1 MHAHTIFV
9 ALLALSA
16 TAHAHALPLAP
27 ENEDVIPTSYTE
39 EELNEDEDFD
49 DYNRYEDEREEHPLR
64 RNHDDP
70 SSFPATVNRDP
81 LADARAMARL
91 SIMDR
96 LLIALGPPFSEKL
109 PKAPTNDTLATVPT
123 PINITAEPCPYKY
136 KRCSS
141 QTFFPSCDIPRNT
154 DPAVWP
160 QRFNL
165 FFNLSTD
172 FDNKLDV
179 INATL
184 RLFKNSTVPFNSP
197 QTLLINVFAYTRSL
211 TRRRAKTQLVADAQ
225 VSSDYIGWVSLSVDR
240 MVRRWKK
247 QRNNHGLLV
256 TVTDPNQIPWDA
268 PKLFVIMDCASGNT
282 SLVPLPFEV
291 QTDEEGQRY
300 PALNVRQGSLDDES
314 PWPEKEVAEAAA
326 AAAAAEAAAESAD
339 TALGVELLLEVQKA
353 VEQSSQHTLRS
364 ADEQLLQ
371 FLGNSRSRS
380 SSRQATMEDQ
390 PDDAGSSRSRR
401 STAHWS
407 KPCTNLM
414 HVSSNTQQTLSY
426 EILLAVAKAISY
438 MGQFKNNFSRDVL
451 HMDWEDLRD
460 VHTNG
465 ITVQFIKSIPAIN
478 KTALDFDEQLQE
490 AYEMMQRLAVGI
502 EQVTLDQALYQGSFL
517 QQFRIIENHI
527 VSILCQLHY
536 AMVHRNLSPSVSVTK
551 EIMGEEYR
559 DLEGESSRNMRDA
572 VIVRE
577 YDAALMHL
585 KEVFSEFDKETP

>member
-1 MHAHTIFV
+1 MHAHTVFV

-16 TAHAHALPLAP
+16 TAHALPYAL
-27 ENEDVIPTSYTE
+27 EDEDVMPPPYTE
-39 EELNEDEDFD
+39 EELNEGEDIPTPLD
-49 DYNRYEDEREEHPLR
+49 DYNRYDDERDDHQLR
-64 RNHDDP
+64 MNYDDP
-70 SSFPATVNRDP
+70 PSFPAPVNRDP
-81 LADARAMARL
+81 LADPAIESADEGNLNSARAMARL
-91 SIMDR
+91 SIMER

-197 QTLLINVFAYTRSL
+197 QTLLIKVSAYTRSL

-268 PKLFVIMDCASGNT
+268 PKLFVIMDCASG
-282 SLVPLPFEV
+282 LVPLPFEV

-314 PWPEKEVAEAAA
+314 PWPEEDGEAAA
-326 AAAAAEAAAESAD
+326 AAAVAVAAAAAEA
-339 TALGVELLLEVQKA
+339 GVSPVPSLLPEDVTFSM
-353 VEQSSQHTLRS
+353 QSDDPRLY
-364 ADEQLLQ
+364 DE
-371 FLGNSRSRS
+371 
-380 SSRQATMEDQ
+380 
-390 PDDAGSSRSRR
+390 DD
-401 STAHWS
+401 
-407 KPCTNLM
+407 
-414 HVSSNTQQTLSY
+414 
-426 EILLAVAKAISY
+426 
-438 MGQFKNNFSRDVL
+438 
-451 HMDWEDLRD
+451 
-460 VHTNG
+460 
-465 ITVQFIKSIPAIN
+465 
-478 KTALDFDEQLQE
+478 
-490 AYEMMQRLAVGI
+490 
-502 EQVTLDQALYQGSFL
+502 
-517 QQFRIIENHI
+517 
-527 VSILCQLHY
+527 Y
-536 AMVHRNLSPSVSVTK
+536 A
-551 EIMGEEYR
+551 
-559 DLEGESSRNMRDA
+559 
-572 VIVRE
+572 
-577 YDAALMHL
+577 DAALRQPTAPTHVQPHSEHAPEVAYSHGHSAL
-585 KEVFSEFDKETP
+585 AGPGLLTDREKPQEAGHAPRRLSSHGSERIPGRGASFGHSAGPSHSRSGSSNILGRHQGHALTQDFSHQATVGPFSPQEEAPGEASHRLHPTPATHEAHYRGGWGERSHSGERQEPTPATEEGRGHRQRGGSKERRQRKKQAHHHHRRTEERRAAV

>member
-1 MHAHTIFV
+1 MHAHTVFV

-16 TAHAHALPLAP
+16 TAHALPFAP
-27 ENEDVIPTSYTE
+27 EDEDVMPPPYTE
-39 EELNEDEDFD
+39 EELNESEDIPTPLD
-49 DYNRYEDEREEHPLR
+49 DYNMYEDEREEHPLR
-64 RNHDDP
+64 RNYDDP
-70 SSFPATVNRDP
+70 PSFPATGNRDP
-81 LADARAMARL
+81 LADPAIDSEDEGNLNSARAMARL

-197 QTLLINVFAYTRSL
+197 QTLLIKVFAYTRSL

-268 PKLFVIMDCASGNT
+268 PKLFVIMDCASG
-282 SLVPLPFEV
+282 LVPLPFEV

-314 PWPEKEVAEAAA
+314 PWPEEMEGAAA
-326 AAAAAEAAAESAD
+326 AAVSSMPSILPEGVTFSMQSDDPRLYDEDDYADATLRQPTAPTHLQPHSEHVPEIAYAHGHSALAGPGLLTEREKPLEAGHVPRRLSSHGPERIPGQTRGVSFVHSAGSSHGRSGSSSNLSRHQGHALNQEYSHQATVVPFSAQEEVAAEASHRLHPTPA
-339 TALGVELLLEVQKA
+339 TPEVQHRGGWGERSHSGERQEPMPSAEEGRGHRQRGGSRERRQRKKQTHHHHRRTEERRAA
-353 VEQSSQHTLRS
+353 V
-364 ADEQLLQ
+364 
-371 FLGNSRSRS
+371 
-380 SSRQATMEDQ
+380 
-390 PDDAGSSRSRR
+390 
-401 STAHWS
+401 
-407 KPCTNLM
+407 
-414 HVSSNTQQTLSY
+414 
-426 EILLAVAKAISY
+426 
-438 MGQFKNNFSRDVL
+438 
-451 HMDWEDLRD
+451 
-460 VHTNG
+460 
-465 ITVQFIKSIPAIN
+465 
-478 KTALDFDEQLQE
+478 
-490 AYEMMQRLAVGI
+490 
-502 EQVTLDQALYQGSFL
+502 
-517 QQFRIIENHI
+517 
-527 VSILCQLHY
+527 
-536 AMVHRNLSPSVSVTK
+536 
-551 EIMGEEYR
+551 
-559 DLEGESSRNMRDA
+559 
-572 VIVRE
+572 
-577 YDAALMHL
+577 
-585 KEVFSEFDKETP
+585 